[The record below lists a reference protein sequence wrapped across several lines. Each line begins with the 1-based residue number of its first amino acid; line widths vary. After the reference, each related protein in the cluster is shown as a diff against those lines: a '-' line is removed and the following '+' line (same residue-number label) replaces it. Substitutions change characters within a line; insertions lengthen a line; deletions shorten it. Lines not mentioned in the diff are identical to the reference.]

1 MTKAHQESISTTR
14 DSGILTIRFDQPDKK
29 NTIGPPMIKRI
40 CAELDKADADDEIR
54 AVVFTGSGDSFC
66 AGADLSG
73 GSLVNPSDADVVR
86 ETRRDFGGIL
96 TLRIFSCT
104 KPVIGA
110 VNGVAAGLGA
120 TMLLP
125 MDVRIASDSARFGFV
140 FSRRGIVPEA
150 CSTWFLPRVV
160 GISRAMQWT
169 LSGRI
174 VSATEALEG
183 GLLTSVHP
191 ADQVLDDAYRIAV
204 ELTSQSS
211 PLSVSATRRQM
222 WNGLTQS
229 HPMDAHRVETALV
242 RSLARKPD
250 SREGISAFLERRPA
264 LFESRPS
271 EDLPEFSHFWP
282 EPPFDL

>member
-1 MTKAHQESISTTR
+1 MTTVQNEGVETST
-14 DSGILTIRFDQPDKK
+14 DSGILTIRFDRPAQR
-29 NTIGPPMIKRI
+29 NTIGPPMIRRI
-40 CAELDKADADDEIR
+40 CAILDEADADDSVR

-73 GSLVNPSDADVVR
+73 GSLVKAEDKNMVR

-96 TLRIFSCT
+96 TLRLFAST

-110 VNGVAAGLGA
+110 INGVAAGLGA

-125 MDVRIASDSARFGFV
+125 MDVRIASETARFGFV

-150 CSTWFLPRVV
+150 CSTWFLPRIV

-169 LSGRI
+169 MSGR
-174 VSATEALEG
+174 VLPAREALDG
-183 GLLTSVHP
+183 GLITSIHP
-191 ADQVLDDAYRIAV
+191 PEALLDEAYRIAAD
-204 ELTSQSS
+204 LTAHSS

-229 HPMDAHRVETALV
+229 HPMDAHRVETDLI
-242 RSLARKPD
+242 RSLARQPD
-250 SREGISAFLERRPA
+250 SKEGIRAFLERRPA
-264 LFESRPS
+264 QFSSRPS
-271 EDLPEFSHFWP
+271 HDLAEFAEFWA
-282 EPPFDL
+282 EPDF

>member
-1 MTKAHQESISTTR
+1 MTTHESITSLT
-14 DSGILTIRFDQPDKK
+14 DSGILTIRFDRPESK
-29 NTIGPPMIKRI
+29 NTIGPPMVKHL
-40 CAELDKADADDEIR
+40 CAQLDQADADDSIK

-66 AGADLSG
+66 AGADLST
-73 GSLVNPSDADVVR
+73 GSLVKPADADMVR
-86 ETRRDFGGIL
+86 ETHRDFGGVL
-96 TLRIFSCT
+96 ALRIYSCT

-125 MDVRIASDSARFGFV
+125 MDVRIASENARFGFV

-150 CSTWFLPRVV
+150 CSTWFLPRIV

-169 LSGRI
+169 MSGRI
-174 VSATEALEG
+174 LDSDEALNG

-191 ADQVLDDAYRIAV
+191 ADQLLDEAYRVAA

-229 HPMDAHRVETALV
+229 HPMEAHRVETELI

-250 SREGISAFLERRPA
+250 SKEGIKAFLEHRPA
-264 LFESRPS
+264 QFNSRPS
-271 EDLPEFSHFWP
+271 KDLDEFAHFWT
-282 EPPFDL
+282 EPPFEL